1 MMQTVLYFLGYY
13 DNDDVFVADP
23 HTMIHV
29 PEVDPCLY
37 TPIKDYYRQYADLIV
52 TITQRKSQHD
62 VSNRVVYNQLLTKW
76 PQKQTDGVLL
86 VFLTL
91 SMDCVFSLLSVN

>member
-37 TPIKDYYRQYADLIV
+37 TPIKDYYRQYAGFNRNNYTAKV
-52 TITQRKSQHD
+52 TARCQ
-62 VSNRVVYNQLLTKW
+62 
-76 PQKQTDGVLL
+76 
-86 VFLTL
+86 
-91 SMDCVFSLLSVN
+91 